1 METCMTR
8 TRAGCNRSAAHS
20 RGDVT
25 GGSARESNDCRRVR
39 DELAQRAAGRLLC
52 LPAQARDIAR
62 RCPGLQLAAGSPMAR
77 RHGFGCALITIALVA
92 ACGSSAADDDD
103 GVDAAGD
110 PGSDA
115 APGTPDAA
123 PGDNHGTLPDP
134 VTQSGVAYIGQFGT
148 SEVTIVRTDGAEPV
162 AEGTADV
169 GDWVRD
175 MDVDPY
181 HDLLSVVHEGMLTV
195 RIYQLGR
202 PAGSQDAVPTPTMAA
217 ELTMPA
223 EHYAIAARFDP
234 PRQRLYVV
242 STTPLPDTGPVTEY
256 RLYTFD
262 IADPTTPEE
271 IGTAQVF
278 PTAISFGIDY
288 GREIL
293 FALDFRNDQLVG
305 YDIAGDELVS
315 LGAPL
320 ELKALFPESES
331 NSFAFQA
338 RNLVV
343 DMYRNRL
350 YAARSQ
356 GIQSEL
362 MVLEYPPDVPRG
374 SARYGDFAS
383 MSDLT
388 VVPDPF
394 PTQEDPAENPNL
406 FDAYVPAVDQ
416 DSGDVFLVADAWSG
430 SAPTAIMVPI
440 GEDMELATACDA
452 FEGFGCW
459 YLFDGDTGPFVHTD
473 TAACVDSAHNVFV
486 GASKDAG
493 DEANPGAIHFYKY
506 DEALATTPWLPSGD
520 TPLKTLSL
528 PVVAVCH

>member
-1 METCMTR
+1 M
-8 TRAGCNRSAAHS
+8 AS
-20 RGDVT
+20 R
-25 GGSARESNDCRRVR
+25 
-39 DELAQRAAGRLLC
+39 LAV
-52 LPAQARDIAR
+52 
-62 RCPGLQLAAGSPMAR
+62 GLAVLSFAFAP
-77 RHGFGCALITIALVA
+77 

-103 GVDAAGD
+103 DSVDA
-110 PGSDA
+110 GSDPVIDA
-115 APGTPDAA
+115 QPGAPDAE
-123 PGDNHGTLPDP
+123 PGDNLGTLPDP

-148 SEVTIVRTDGAEPV
+148 SNVTMVRTDGDEPR

-175 MDVDPY
+175 MDLDPY

-202 PAGSQDAVPTPTMAA
+202 PTGPQGDVPAPTFAA

-242 STTPLPDTGPVTEY
+242 STTPSQDPDPITEY
-256 RLYTFD
+256 RLYTYD
-262 IADPTTPEE
+262 ISDPTAPQE
-271 IGTAQVF
+271 IGSAQAF
-278 PTAISFGIDY
+278 PTAISFAIDY
-288 GREIL
+288 GRKVL
-293 FALDFRNDQLVG
+293 FALDFRNDELVG
-305 YDIAGDELVS
+305 YDIAGDELVP

-320 ELKALFPESES
+320 DLVALFPESEE

-338 RNLVV
+338 RNLTV

-362 MVLEYPPDVPRG
+362 MVFEYPPDVPRG

-394 PTQEDPAENPNL
+394 PTQQDPAENPNL
-406 FDAYVPAVDQ
+406 LDAYLPAIDQ

-430 SAPTAIMVPI
+430 TTATAIVAPI
-440 GEDMELATACDA
+440 TEDMQLATACDA

-459 YLFDGDTGPFVHTD
+459 YLYSGDSGPYMRTD
-473 TAACVDSAHNVFV
+473 TAACVDATHNVFV
-486 GASKDAG
+486 GASKDSG
-493 DEANPGAIHFYKY
+493 DEANPGTLHFFQY
-506 DEALATTPWLPSGD
+506 DAALATTPWLPNGD